1 MTMPKRKKAT
11 TRKIRGTGE
20 VLREAWVTTQ
30 RALVSA
36 EAQMEKQVKVLLKKN
51 NIDPREAAAAL
62 KKLGARVEKGRKKAL
77 KQVEARLSTL
87 QTRVHKERLVVGR
100 RVDDAV
106 KAALATFNI
115 PSRKEVAEL
124 TRKVDELSRKI
135 DGLKRRR

>member
-1 MTMPKRKKAT
+1 MTMPTKKKTAT
-11 TRKIRGTGE
+11 RNVRGTGE
-20 VLREAWVTTQ
+20 VLREAWGTTQ

-36 EAQMEKQVKVLLKKN
+36 EAQMEKQVKALLKKN
-51 NIDPREAAAAL
+51 EIGPREAKEAL
-62 KKLGARVEKGRKKAL
+62 RKLGARLEKGRRKAL

-87 QTRVHKERLVVGR
+87 QARIHKERLVAGR
-100 RVDDAV
+100 MVDDAV
-106 KAALATFNI
+106 KAALATFNV

>member
-1 MTMPKRKKAT
+1 MPKKKTKAT
-11 TRKIRGTGE
+11 TRKARGTGE

-36 EAQMEKQVKVLLKKN
+36 ESQMEKQVKALLKKN
-51 NIDPREAAAAL
+51 NIDPREATEAL
-62 KKLGARVEKGRKKAL
+62 RKLGARVEKGRKKAL
-77 KQVEARLSTL
+77 KQVDVRLSTL
-87 QTRVHKERLVVGR
+87 QARVHKERLVAGR
-100 RVDDAV
+100 MVDDAV
-106 KAALATFNI
+106 RTALATFNI

>member
-1 MTMPKRKKAT
+1 MPKKKTT
-11 TRKIRGTGE
+11 TRKARGTGE
-20 VLREAWVTTQ
+20 VLKEAWVTTQ

-51 NIDPREAAAAL
+51 KIDPREATEAL
-62 KKLGARVEKGRKKAL
+62 RKLGARVQKGRKKAL

-87 QTRVHKERLVVGR
+87 QARVHKERLVAGR
-100 RVDDAV
+100 MVDDAV
-106 KAALATFNI
+106 RTALATFNI